1 MMGTL
6 SPTIKSCCLPM
17 GTPNIGM
24 EPSRRLVTM
33 VQNGF
38 PDRQR
43 LSSLAFCTRPSRS
56 AISIDWSIQ
65 LLHRSTASE
74 LKRCRSGNPFCTIVT
89 RWRDGS
95 IPIFGVPIG
104 KQQDLIVGLKN
115 RINSRSATR
124 RRSLLSAHT
133 AARSSDF

>member
-1 MMGTL
+1 MRFL

-24 EPSRRLVTM
+24 EPSRHLVTM

-89 RWRDGS
+89 SRRDDS
-95 IPIFGVPIG
+95 VRISGVPIG
-104 KQQDLIVGLKN
+104 KRQDLIVGLKV
-115 RINSRSATR
+115 RMNSRSTR
-124 RRSLLSAHT
+124 RRSVLSAHT